1 MKAFFI
7 SGILLSL
14 ALPCAR
20 AVAQTGPPAAP
31 TTTTATTGPLATTT
45 GPLATTTG
53 PLATTT
59 GPPAATTGPP
69 ATTTGP
75 AAATTAAVADTAAA
89 DPKPEFFGYVGV
101 YYGYDFNHP
110 AGLTRPGFIYSENLH
125 NQIAVNIA
133 LLGAR
138 YVSNRARGTFA
149 IQTGT
154 YPDANYA
161 PEPQIFKNIYEA
173 WGGVRVA
180 KHLWLDAGIFL
191 SHIGLEGPISR
202 DDLTLT
208 RSIMAD
214 NSPYYEAGAK
224 LTYDTGQKWLF
235 SALAV
240 NGWQVIRDRNQNEAV
255 GTQIQ
260 FRPTSKLLL
269 NSSTFFG
276 EGKNLP
282 DSLGQQFRYFHDF
295 YLTYDPSP
303 KWKIAAAFDTG
314 WEERATGLK
323 GFNAWQGGALIV
335 RRRLWARGGLVGRVE
350 YFRDPA
356 GVLAATRAGGLNT
369 VGYSLGFDYNP
380 VPRVILRGEV
390 KQFRDEKAVYI
401 ENKTPRRTNG
411 VATVL
416 LGLTF

>member
-1 MKAFFI
+1 MKLIHI
-7 SGILLSL
+7 SGILVGSMLPL
-14 ALPCAR
+14 ARLG
-20 AVAQTGPPAAP
+20 AQTVPPAPTTTTTTAPPAAP
-31 TTTTATTGPLATTT
+31 TTT
-45 GPLATTTG
+45 
-53 PLATTT
+53 
-59 GPPAATTGPP
+59 
-69 ATTTGP
+69 
-75 AAATTAAVADTAAA
+75 AAATTAVAAADTAAA
-89 DPKPEFFGYVGV
+89 DPKPDFFGYVGV
-101 YYGYDFNHP
+101 YYGYDFSNP
-110 AGLTRPGFIYSENLH
+110 AGLARPGFIYSENLH

-138 YVSNRARGTFA
+138 YVGDRARGTFA

-173 WGGVRVA
+173 WGGVRLA
-180 KHLWLDAGIFL
+180 PKLWLDAGIFL

-235 SALAV
+235 TALAI

-269 NSSTFFG
+269 NSSTFLG
-276 EGKNLP
+276 EGANRP

-314 WEERATGLK
+314 WEERAAGRSGYDT
-323 GFNAWQGGALIV
+323 WQGAALII
-335 RRRLWARGGLVGRVE
+335 RRRLWSRAGVVGRAE

-369 VGYSLGFDYNP
+369 VGYSLGLDYNP

-390 KQFRDEKAVYI
+390 KQFVDQKKVYI
-401 ENKTPRRTNG
+401 ENKTPIRTNG
-411 VATVL
+411 AATVL